1 MHIHHIIP
9 RHMGGTDHPDN
20 LIELSIEKHAQAHKK
35 LYEEHGKIE
44 DKMAWKGLAG
54 MINDEEIIKMRQS
67 IGGKNV
73 KGYKRT
79 SENCANISAVKLGK
93 KIGKQPKM
101 SLAKKDNKYALGYTH
116 KNEQCPHCN
125 KIGSGGV
132 MKRWHFDNCK
142 EIKV

>member
-54 MINDEEIIKMRQS
+54 MINDEEIIKMRPPT
-67 IGGKNV
+67 V
-73 KGYKRT
+73 KVSKLTGAGDVLMASHITKLLERFTNYDAMFFALEET
-79 SENCANISAVKLGK
+79 SKFVSE
-93 KIGKQPKM
+93 
-101 SLAKKDNKYALGYTH
+101 
-116 KNEQCPHCN
+116 
-125 KIGSGGV
+125 
-132 MKRWHFDNCK
+132 
-142 EIKV
+142 EI